1 MQNAAMPVSIG
12 EAIHEMKMFFVS
24 SQLTDCIPL
33 AAEANPMMHPI
44 TVWVV
49 DTGMPMYVAIIIMK
63 LADTRLVNIPNMT
76 TSGISS

>member
-1 MQNAAMPVSIG
+1 MKERERGREG
-12 EAIHEMKMFFVS
+12 EAYKVS
-24 SQLTDCIPL
+24 SSRCSMKLLT
-33 AAEANPMMHPI
+33 ANPMMHPI

>member
-1 MQNAAMPVSIG
+1 MKEREGGRERLIG
-12 EAIHEMKMFFVS
+12 EQCIQCRRQYSRCSMKL
-24 SQLTDCIPL
+24 LT
-33 AAEANPMMHPI
+33 ANPMMHPI